1 MPVEKFLEQPVI
13 PAAVCLPPA
22 HHLQAQRF
30 VLSGRAVNLHLRFAA
45 FRARHPSRPRRA
57 GAPPPGQPQQA
68 LPGQVLDQPPALQIL
83 QSAVG
88 AFPLQKFTRRAR
100 DLGNAQAGKIRGD
113 LTDQFEI
120 GGGKLTA
127 GKGQCRQIRLA
138 HRLWFGLPE

>member
-1 MPVEKFLEQPVI
+1 MPVEKFLEQRVI
-13 PAAVCLPPA
+13 PAVVCLLPA
-22 HHLQAQRF
+22 HHLQPQGRK
-30 VLSGRAVNLHLRFAA
+30 LTGRAANLRWRFAA
-45 FRARHPSRPRRA
+45 FRARHPPRPRRA
-57 GAPPPGQPQQA
+57 AAPPPGQPQQA

-88 AFPLQKFTRRAR
+88 AFPLQKFTRRTR

-127 GKGQCRQIRLA
+127 GKAQWRQIRLA